1 MKQTERPNGL
11 GRDPVATAG
20 FFVEI
25 AVKVAAERIVAAV
38 LLLSAVVAGCA
49 GRRSA
54 AVALG
59 AVCILQ
65 GCRAL
70 LWSLAYR
77 NTRRGAT

>member
-1 MKQTERPNGL
+1 MKQNERPNGL
-11 GRDPVATAG
+11 GRDPVASAD

-25 AVKVAAERIVAAV
+25 AVKVAAERIVASV
-38 LLLSAVVAGCA
+38 LLLCAVVAGCA
-49 GRRSA
+49 GRRAA

-77 NTRRGAT
+77 NMRRGAT

>member
-1 MKQTERPNGL
+1 MKQTERPNVH

-25 AVKVAAERIVAAV
+25 AIRVAAERIVAAV
-38 LLLSAVVAGCA
+38 FLLCTVVAGCA
-49 GRRSA
+49 GHRNA
-54 AVALG
+54 ALALG
-59 AVCILQ
+59 AVCFLQ

-77 NTRRGAT
+77 NTRRSAT